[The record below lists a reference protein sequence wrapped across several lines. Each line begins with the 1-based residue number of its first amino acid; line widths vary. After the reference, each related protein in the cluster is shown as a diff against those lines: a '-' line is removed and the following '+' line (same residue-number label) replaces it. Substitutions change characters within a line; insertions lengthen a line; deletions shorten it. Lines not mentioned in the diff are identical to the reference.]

1 MVTVGGMGMATSYVY
16 SLGGSGTS
24 LMLSGGV
31 ATVTLSVPNV
41 SYNGKTLSVYRSD
54 NNGISYA
61 SVNTCV
67 VSNTLTCSFTT
78 DHFSYFALGVPAPV
92 VVVSGGG
99 SSVGPGGPVA
109 GGLFGNI
116 FFGGFSQGNV
126 TTSTGTNLIVKLKK
140 TINQNLK
147 KFLFF
152 PSGKFTIN
160 GTKNIVLMRSSKA
173 QSGNRIVGFIKKGQS
188 VIVNYIDANGW
199 ALVVNTS
206 GVW

>member
-1 MVTVGGMGMATSYVY
+1 MTVGGIGVTTSYVY

-31 ATVTLSVPNV
+31 ATVTLSVPNA
-41 SYNGKTLSVYRSD
+41 SYSGKTLSVYRSD
-54 NNGISYA
+54 NNGVSYV
-61 SVNTCV
+61 SINTCV
-67 VSNTLTCSFTT
+67 VSNTLTCSFIT

-92 VVVSGGG
+92 IISSGGG

-116 FFGGFSQGNV
+116 FFNNLIQNNISTASGN
-126 TTSTGTNLIVKLKK
+126 TLIVKLKK
-140 TINQNLK
+140 NINQKLK

-152 PSGKFTIN
+152 TSGKYTVAN
-160 GTKNIVLMRSSKA
+160 SKNIVLMRSSKA
-173 QSGNRIVGFIKKGQS
+173 FSGNRIVGFIKKGQS
-188 VIVNYIDANGW
+188 VTVNYIDANGW
-199 ALVVNTS
+199 ALVVNSS